1 MPALSTPALV
11 LRHADY
17 GDYDRMVTL
26 LTPEYGRMDAVARG
40 CRRAK
45 SPLVNAVEPF
55 TSGVY
60 QLYARRG
67 RMSIDQCEIKESFYP
82 LRADYD
88 RLVHGAYWLRLLE
101 TTAVPDVPAGELFLI
116 ALKALAH
123 LSYSD
128 LPPALL
134 TMAFEMHLMAQL
146 GFAPRMD
153 ACVCCG
159 RPVAGDARFDAA
171 LGGAV
176 CLACPSGAP
185 RVSNGARRI
194 MMKLPRTQFEKVA
207 LVDGH
212 PNWQEAA
219 RLFRG
224 YVNRRLHQEK
234 FVPPLSDACRGEC
247 KT

>member
-1 MPALSTPALV
+1 MPALSTPGLV

-26 LTPEYGRMDAVARG
+26 FTPESGRLDAVARG

-55 TSGVY
+55 TSGIY
-60 QLYARRG
+60 QIYSRRG

-88 RLVHGAYWLRLLE
+88 RLVHGAYWLKLLD
-101 TTAVPDVPAGELFLI
+101 AAVVPDVPAEALFLI
-116 ALKALAH
+116 SLKALAH
-123 LSYSD
+123 LCYSD
-128 LPPALL
+128 FPPAML

-146 GFAPRMD
+146 GFSPRMD
-153 ACVCCG
+153 ACVRCG
-159 RPVAGDARFDAA
+159 RPIAGDARFDAS

-176 CLACPSGAP
+176 CLSCPSGAP

-194 MMKLPRTQFEKVA
+194 MMKLPRTQFEKA
-207 LVDGH
+207 PLVVER
-212 PNWQEAA
+212 PEWPEAA

-224 YVNRRLHQEK
+224 YVDRRLRQEK
-234 FVPPLSDACRGEC
+234 FAPPLLDDRGGNS
-247 KT
+247 

>member
-1 MPALSTPALV
+1 MSALNTPGLV

-26 LTPEYGRMDAVARG
+26 FTPENGRLDAIARG

-55 TSGVY
+55 TSGIY
-60 QLYARRG
+60 QLYSRRG
-67 RMSIDQCEIKESFYP
+67 RMSIDQCEIKENFYP
-82 LRADYD
+82 LRTDYD

-101 TTAVPDVPAGELFLI
+101 ATVVPDVPAAELFLI
-116 ALKALAH
+116 SLKALAH

-134 TMAFEMHLMAQL
+134 TMAFELHLMAQL
-146 GFAPRMD
+146 GFSPRMD
-153 ACVCCG
+153 ACVRCG
-159 RPVAGDARFDAA
+159 RPVGGDARFDAS

-176 CLACPSGAP
+176 CLSCPSGAP
-185 RVSNGARRI
+185 RISNGARRI
-194 MMKLPRTQFEKVA
+194 IMKLPRTQFEKVPM
-207 LVDGH
+207 VNDR
-212 PNWQEAA
+212 PEWPEAA

-224 YVNRRLHQEK
+224 YVNRRVHQEK
-234 FVPPLSDACRGEC
+234 FAPPLE
-247 KT
+247 